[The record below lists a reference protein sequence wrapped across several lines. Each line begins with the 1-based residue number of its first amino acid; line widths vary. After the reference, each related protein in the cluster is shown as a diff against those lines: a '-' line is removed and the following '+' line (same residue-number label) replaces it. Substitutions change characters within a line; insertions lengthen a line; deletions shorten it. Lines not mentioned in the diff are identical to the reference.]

1 MGLAWFFWG
10 LAWSCQLLDLVR
22 FAYSLCLTGVCLFS
36 DSERYF
42 VRSSLSCN
50 LKIRSESSHLHLRV
64 ASSCGL
70 SASNSAT
77 HGSDSPR
84 LRRLAASLKQ
94 RASSRSHK
102 TWFRIR
108 VLLSGP
114 GKGVRIQKSNFRI
127 PYLSRK
133 SSLATPGWRLVN
145 KSG

>member
-1 MGLAWFFWG
+1 M
-10 LAWSCQLLDLVR
+10 
-22 FAYSLCLTGVCLFS
+22 LCLHLEIRLDFNCGNKLHFNGEKPPILSFIDLDCILTAKSGS
-36 DSERYF
+36 
-42 VRSSLSCN
+42 SCN
-50 LKIRSESSHLHLRV
+50 SKIRSESSHLHLRV